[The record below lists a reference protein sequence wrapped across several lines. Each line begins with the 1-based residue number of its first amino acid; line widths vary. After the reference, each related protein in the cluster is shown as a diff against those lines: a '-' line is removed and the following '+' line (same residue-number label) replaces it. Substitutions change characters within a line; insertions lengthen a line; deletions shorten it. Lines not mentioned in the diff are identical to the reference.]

1 MFKDIQNIAYKGE
14 LETLIE
20 MIEEGHKVTEETM
33 LFACEGGQL
42 HIVKYLYETLRLENM
57 WSAYTSFR
65 ILCNGDYIETLKYV
79 LENGCPYYH
88 YIVEHAVKENRIECV
103 KYLVNCDKYIVSKTL
118 TWEASLQ
125 GNLEMLKFLHEKTGY
140 LHTKSHFIAIKR
152 GHLDCLKYIRQFYQE
167 WNDNYSEIIAQEGR
181 VNILQYA
188 LEEGLYID
196 TKIIAVRGV
205 QHGHF
210 CVLKWAYEN
219 GFPIKGSAR
228 FSTMKEIR
236 LNSFQYAICHGEDLT
251 EEMLHNLNGLEGPFN
266 INFSDVK
273 VREFW
278 FTTIYEYVG
287 GNLKKYL
294 KEMKEI
300 FNHVKEMIEPIVG
313 EDVIQHVMYQYIQEL
328 KFY

>member
-1 MFKDIQNIAYKGE
+1 MFKDIQYIAYKGE

-33 LFACEGGQL
+33 LYACEGGQL
-42 HIVKYLYETLRLENM
+42 HVVKYLYETLRLENM
-57 WSAYTSFR
+57 WSKNIPHR

-79 LENGCPYYH
+79 LENGCPYFH
-88 YIVEHAVKENRIECV
+88 SIIDQAVNDNRIECV
-103 KYLVNCDKYIVSKTL
+103 KYLVNCNNYGQYKAL
-118 TWEASLQ
+118 TWNASYK
-125 GNLEMLKFLHEKTGY
+125 GNLEMLKFLHEKIGY
-140 LHTKSHFIAIKR
+140 LQSNCHYPCITK
-152 GHLDCLKYIRQFYQE
+152 GHLDCLKYIRQFYQT
-167 WNDNYSEIIAQEGR
+167 WKDNYSEIIAQEGH

-196 TKIIAVRGV
+196 TEIIAIRGV

-219 GFPIKGSAR
+219 GLPIKGSAR
-228 FSTMKEIR
+228 FASMKESS
-236 LNSFQYAICHGEDLT
+236 LDSFQYAICHGENIT
-251 EEMLHNLNGLEGPFN
+251 REIINNLNELQGPFN

-278 FTTIYEYVG
+278 FTTIYEYIG

-294 KEMKEI
+294 KEMKEM
-300 FNHVKEMIEPIVG
+300 FNHVKETIEPIVG
-313 EDVIQHVMYQYIQEL
+313 EDVVQHVMYQYIQEL